1 MEWFMVVI
9 GALIGYGI
17 VRNRFRANRL
27 GSGSEDRDDEDERPE
42 REYVSRTVSRSMDDR
57 EYVYEKPRI
66 RVSDAEFREIN
77 EAVLAGERALNSL
90 REAKSKLNSA
100 RAWGVYDILGGG
112 MISSIVKHSK
122 VNDAN
127 EWLEQANRDL
137 RRFAKVL
144 RDVPGEEI
152 YVQAG
157 DLASTLD
164 IFFDNIFSDF
174 IVQNRINEAREEIDR
189 LINRVQATV
198 WDLKN
203 KALGR

>member
-1 MEWFMVVI
+1 MEWFMVAI

-17 VRNRFRANRL
+17 VKNRFRANRL
-27 GSGSEDRDDEDERPE
+27 GSGSEDRYDEDERPE

-137 RRFAKVL
+137 RRFAKEL

-203 KALGR
+203 KAMGR

>member
-1 MEWFMVVI
+1 MEWFMVAI
-9 GALIGYGI
+9 GALIGYKI

-27 GSGSEDRDDEDERPE
+27 GSGSEDRYDEDERPE

-137 RRFAKVL
+137 RRFAKEL

-189 LINRVQATV
+189 LINRVQGTV

-203 KALGR
+203 KAMGR